1 MTQSKLD
8 TTSLRLSPA
17 TRLDIKSMS
26 ETGAFEGYGSIFG
39 NADSYGDRVV
49 KGAFSASLAAHKAK
63 GTAPVMLWQH
73 NADWPIGV
81 WSEIRE
87 DDRGLYVKGQL
98 NTETEK
104 GREARSLLTQGA
116 ISGLSIGFTAPAGA
130 RQRLE
135 DGTTELRT
143 VDLWEVSLVTFPA
156 NDQATVLSA
165 KSINTQADFERLLK
179 HAGFANRAAKK
190 LAAGGWSGLNPE
202 TQVAELVA
210 EMKAVAA
217 ILRGTDNGKF

>member
-1 MTQSKLD
+1 MTQSIKLD
-8 TTSLRLSPA
+8 PTNVRLSPA
-17 TRLDIKSMS
+17 TRLDVKSVD

-39 NADSYGDRVV
+39 NVDSYGDRVT
-49 KGAFSASLAAHKAK
+49 KGAFSASLASHRTK
-63 GTAPVMLWQH
+63 GTAPAMLWQH
-73 NADWPIGV
+73 NPDWPIGV

-104 GREARSLLTQGA
+104 GREARSLLMQGA
-116 ISGLSIGFTAPAGA
+116 ISGLSIGFTAPSGA
-130 RQRLE
+130 RKRLE
-135 DGTTELRT
+135 DGTTELRA

-179 HAGFANRAAKK
+179 EAGFANRAAKK

-202 TQVAELVA
+202 TQVAEIAA

-217 ILRGTDNGKF
+217 LLKGH